1 MPIASKHKI
10 LLKNF
15 LLECSIMIDNE
26 YKYSCKTTL
35 NAHNYYHTI
44 MVTVILQATIILNN
58 YTQLAL
64 SISDNFVSFFSIV
77 FCADIFLLSYIL
89 VPAASSIIDNIY
101 IDSIKSRLLTI

>member
-1 MPIASKHKI
+1 
-10 LLKNF
+10 
-15 LLECSIMIDNE
+15 MIDNE
-26 YKYSCKTTL
+26 YKYSYKTTL

-44 MVTVILQATIILNN
+44 MVTVILQATIILND
-58 YTQLAL
+58 YTQLTL

-101 IDSIKSRLLTI
+101 IDSIKSRLLRI